1 MEALKKK
8 VLNTLKIK
16 NFFVEDLEFLAGD
29 ASDRKYFSAKT
40 SKHDV
45 VIMLDENIKNL
56 NKFLKITKA
65 LETEISV
72 PQVYEVFENSGIA
85 VIENFGQKKYSK
97 ILTRKNCKE
106 LYELAVANLIFVQ
119 SKKISVTLPQYDMKK
134 LLDESNL
141 FFDWYL
147 PFFKIKKKKL
157 KEKFNVVFEN
167 FLINLK
173 KLPQVFIHRDY
184 HVDNL
189 FFLKN
194 RKGLLR
200 CGWIDYQ
207 DALFGPA
214 LYDLVSLTQDARID
228 VPEKIE
234 KYLIN
239 FYLENNKNIDHEFFS
254 FCYGLI
260 GIQRH
265 LKVLGIF
272 CRLSVREKK
281 NMYLSYLPRVKK
293 MLLSNLMKND
303 FSELYSILGPLIK
316 NE

>member
-97 ILTRKNCKE
+97 ILTRTNCKE

-119 SKKISVTLPQYDMKK
+119 SKKISVALPQYDMKK

-147 PFFKIKKKKL
+147 PFFKIKKKK
-157 KEKFNVVFEN
+157 N
-167 FLINLK
+167 
-173 KLPQVFIHRDY
+173 
-184 HVDNL
+184 
-189 FFLKN
+189 
-194 RKGLLR
+194 
-200 CGWIDYQ
+200 
-207 DALFGPA
+207 
-214 LYDLVSLTQDARID
+214 
-228 VPEKIE
+228 
-234 KYLIN
+234 
-239 FYLENNKNIDHEFFS
+239 
-254 FCYGLI
+254 
-260 GIQRH
+260 
-265 LKVLGIF
+265 
-272 CRLSVREKK
+272 
-281 NMYLSYLPRVKK
+281 
-293 MLLSNLMKND
+293 
-303 FSELYSILGPLIK
+303 
-316 NE
+316 